1 MTYHPSTPS
10 SNDPGRLSPGETNG
24 HPRRPNSLTTLNGS
38 HPNAATNGNPGM
50 SLGAMPPG
58 AGIGSVNQIQHKGLD
73 IWGPLQRRK
82 GIIILLCLIG
92 GTLGYLNFTRTP
104 KTYQSSLRL
113 MITTQAP
120 PSIVNGDLKLKSDSL
135 TKHTSLITSE
145 LVLNQAVQ
153 SGELQRLPTFRGND
167 YPVGKLKQM
176 IQVGSSGN
184 GAETMTLSCSGPQ
197 PHDLPT
203 ILNQVV
209 DAYRRNLADD
219 SKTFGEESTD
229 LIKELSEQLSNEK
242 RKAEQRSL
250 ELYASLGVT
259 TVTDGGQVL
268 NPYNVTLAK
277 LIAQRDTA
285 QSNLRGLTDRMGL
298 LEQSTASK
306 DEDTTKVIAIEAKKY
321 LGLSRAEFLDRQ
333 MQQEESLTPASSLP
347 GVRSLR
353 VLEDAQADLNRQL
366 TQLKFDQ
373 AELSQVLGPGH
384 RRSISLQKQTRFYR
398 NELADVERELKIYQ
412 NDVQNRR
419 EELTSM
425 IDSDAKELDFDAFRD
440 QEDQRWIRMYRLS
453 LQREI
458 DQLKLNLTALN
469 EEVKTVS
476 HKAEEIASSVNEL
489 NILQRQIAEKGEAV
503 RAILDQ
509 LNEMNIMTNSY
520 TMTKVKVLDEAVT
533 GRVIAPSLPKSL
545 AMGTMLAFAVG
556 LGLAILIDQSELLFR
571 SPYEIAELLN
581 LPVVGRVPRI
591 NAKKINAIGNMV
603 PELVVAHK
611 PGSTVS
617 EAFRDIRTSL
627 FFQSNTE
634 GLKTIQFTSPSPG
647 DGKSTIVANL
657 ALSIAQ
663 AGKKVILVDA
673 DLRKPRVHQN
683 FGKDISPGLT
693 DVLEGEAELV
703 DAIRSEPTQPNM
715 FLLTAGGRPKN
726 PGEVVASQQ
735 FGEIIASLGEKFDF
749 VLIDS
754 PPVLPVSDPASIA
767 SYVDGVYMVT
777 RIRKGVKVTMSK
789 AKETLDRVNVRWLG
803 VIINGLDQN
812 PHYSEYGYQYGNYSY
827 YGGRY
832 GRYYEATNKQYR
844 DKITAK

>member
-1 MTYHPSTPS
+1 MSYPPPTPV
-10 SNDPGRLSPGETNG
+10 SNNSGNSLHSETNG
-24 HPRRPNSLTTLNGS
+24 LHRNANTLTTNGA
-38 HPNAATNGNPGM
+38 NATP
-50 SLGAMPPG
+50 MP
-58 AGIGSVNQIQHKGLD
+58 AQGIGMTLGGIPNTTAQIANKGFD

-92 GTLGYLNFTRTP
+92 AAVGYLNFTKTP

-135 TKHTSLITSE
+135 TKHASLITSE
-145 LVLNQAVQ
+145 LVLNQAVE
-153 SGELQRLPTFRGND
+153 SGALQRLPTFRGVG

-176 IQVGSSGN
+176 VRVGSSGN
-184 GAETMTLSCSGPQ
+184 NSETMTLSCSGSQ

-209 DAYRRNLADD
+209 EAYRRNLADD
-219 SKTFGEESTD
+219 SKAFGEESTD

-277 LIAQRDTA
+277 LIAQRDQT
-285 QSNLRGLTDRMGL
+285 QSDLRGLTDRLGL

-306 DEDTTKVIAIEAKKY
+306 DEDITKVIAIEAKKY

-333 MQQEESLTPASSLP
+333 RQQEEMLMPASSLP

-373 AELSQVLGPGH
+373 AELSQVLGSGH
-384 RRSISLQKQTRFYR
+384 RRSIALQKQIRFYR
-398 NELADVERELKIYQ
+398 AELADVENELRLYQ
-412 NDVQNRR
+412 NDLQSRR
-419 EELTSM
+419 EEFAST
-425 IDSDAKELDFDAFRD
+425 IDPNAKELDFDAFR
-440 QEDQRWIRMYRLS
+440 QKEDQQWIRMYRLS

-458 DQLKLNLTALN
+458 DQLELNLSALN
-469 EEVKTVS
+469 EEVNSVS
-476 HKAEEIASSVNEL
+476 QKAEEIASSVNEL

-509 LNEMNIMTNSY
+509 LNEMNIMTKSY
-520 TMTKVKVLDEAVT
+520 TMTKVKVLDEAVV
-533 GRVIAPSLPKSL
+533 GHVIAPSLPKSL

-581 LPVVGRVPRI
+581 LPVMGRVPRI
-591 NAKKINAIGNMV
+591 NAKKITHTLGNMV
-603 PELVVAHK
+603 PELIVAHK
-611 PGSTVS
+611 PGSTAA

-627 FFQSNTE
+627 FFQANAE

-647 DGKSTIVANL
+647 DGKSTTVANL

-693 DVLEGEAELV
+693 DVLEGEVELV
-703 DAIRSEPTQPNM
+703 DAIRSEATQPNM